1 MPSIGDQRTLS
12 IEEFRTIRDFI
23 HEKAGMYFG
32 DNKLYLIQSRLT
44 KRMDQLGVATYR
56 DYFYR
61 VKYDTSQREFHE
73 LMNLVTTNETY
84 YFRNEPQL
92 DAFATAVLPEI
103 IENKRKGRGPKTLR
117 IWSAGCS
124 TGEEPYTLGILVK
137 QALKGEAG
145 WNVEII
151 ANDISEK
158 ALHRAR
164 AGEYEG
170 ATLRYVN
177 PVVLKDYFDKEGDA
191 FRIKR
196 EIKSLVKFVQ
206 LNLNETRKLSMYKNL
221 DVIFCRNVMIYFSDE
236 VKRKIVRAFY
246 QSLANGGQMLIGHS
260 ETLHGISK
268 AFKLKYYKGA
278 LVYMKEEGVT
288 DRAGHATE
296 SSKSATSTPGSAPRR
311 APVRASSGGAS
322 KALELLAKI
331 KAKQDAQRTLA
342 GKIGG

>member
-1 MPSIGDQRTLS
+1 MSSIGDQRTLS

-23 HEKAGMYFG
+23 HEKAGMFFG

-92 DAFATAVLPEI
+92 EAFASAVLPEI
-103 IENKRKGRGPKTLR
+103 IENKRKSRGPKTLR

-124 TGEEPYTLGILVK
+124 TGEEPYTLGIIVK
-137 QALKGEAG
+137 QALKGEAE

-158 ALHRAR
+158 ALQCAR
-164 AGEYEG
+164 SGEYEG

-177 PVVLKDYFDKEGDA
+177 PATLKKYFDKEGDG
-191 FRIKR
+191 FRINR
-196 EIKSLVKFVQ
+196 EIKALVKFVQ

-221 DVIFCRNVMIYFSDE
+221 DVIFCRNVMIYFSDD
-236 VKRKIVRAFY
+236 VKRRIVRAFY
-246 QSLANGGQMLIGHS
+246 QSLTNGGQMLIGHS

-268 AFKLKYYKGA
+268 AFKLKYYNGA
-278 LVYMKEEGVT
+278 LVYMKEEDAAEGSN
-288 DRAGHATE
+288 HLTE
-296 SSKSATSTPGSAPRR
+296 SSKSSTSAPRR
-311 APVRASSGGAS
+311 APGRGAPGGAS

-331 KAKQDAQRTLA
+331 KAKQDAQKTLT